1 MYKLD
6 VESEANTSIVQRFWY
21 SSCLRNADLLQL
33 FFCRNEMRVE
43 SRDSDLRN
51 LIVIFLPLYL
61 CYFIHSFHFHNH
73 WLFKLKIAKRHSL

>member
-6 VESEANTSIVQRFWY
+6 VESEANTSIVRFWY
-21 SSCLRNADLLQL
+21 SSCFRNTDLLQL

-51 LIVIFLPLYL
+51 LIVIFCLYTCAILPIR
-61 CYFIHSFHFHNH
+61 FISII
-73 WLFKLKIAKRHSL
+73 LGSLS

>member
-21 SSCLRNADLLQL
+21 SSCFRNADLLQL

-51 LIVIFLPLYL
+51 LIVIFCLYTCTIL
-61 CYFIHSFHFHNH
+61 SIRSISII
-73 WLFKLKIAKRHSL
+73 LGSLS